1 MKKLWI
7 DLRRMIITIV
17 LIVLLCLFGFDDIFN
32 LFNEHIEAFI
42 GFIFIVDILI
52 HAIYFVYIYHFDE
65 YKISCRNNPF
75 FKKTLTYQGIGCIRI
90 VKGKLGTKLVLTKRY
105 IGLHTNYLFKR
116 VHSYDEM
123 WFICNERLVQYLLD
137 VLPSK
142 QKQMLIEECKR
153 TGFVY

>member
-52 HAIYFVYIYHFDE
+52 HAIFFVHIYKNIKF
-65 YKISCRNNPF
+65 
-75 FKKTLTYQGIGCIRI
+75 
-90 VKGKLGTKLVLTKRY
+90 VL
-105 IGLHTNYLFKR
+105 
-116 VHSYDEM
+116 
-123 WFICNERLVQYLLD
+123 C
-137 VLPSK
+137 
-142 QKQMLIEECKR
+142 C
-153 TGFVY
+153 

>member
-52 HAIYFVYIYHFDE
+52 HAIFFVYIYHFDE
-65 YKISCRNNPF
+65 YKISCTNNPF
-75 FKKTLTYQGIGCIRI
+75 FKK
-90 VKGKLGTKLVLTKRY
+90 
-105 IGLHTNYLFKR
+105 NF
-116 VHSYDEM
+116 
-123 WFICNERLVQYLLD
+123 N
-137 VLPSK
+137 LPRNW
-142 QKQMLIEECKR
+142 MYTHCKR
-153 TGFVY
+153 KIRYQTSFN